1 MAERVRDVYASALFD
16 AAASDEERQELLA
29 QLRELDSLLGN
40 MPDYMRLMATPAVS
54 KEEKRGLLEG
64 AFAGQVHP
72 KLLNLLKVLV
82 NNGRFPYYSSIAEQ
96 YGQLLDEH
104 QGILAVTAVTA
115 MPLSE
120 ETAHRLEEKLR
131 TETGRDVRLT
141 VEVDPSVLGGVL
153 LRYGG
158 REIDG
163 TVRARLDGMR
173 QRILSSA
180 IH

>member
-16 AAASDEERQELLA
+16 AAASDEERQELLV

-104 QGILAVTAVTA
+104 
-115 MPLSE
+115 
-120 ETAHRLEEKLR
+120 
-131 TETGRDVRLT
+131 
-141 VEVDPSVLGGVL
+141 
-153 LRYGG
+153 
-158 REIDG
+158 
-163 TVRARLDGMR
+163 
-173 QRILSSA
+173 
-180 IH
+180 